1 MMWVFPEAAS
11 AGAPSC
17 WSRMWRHRAAGPGFH
32 GSWTCLGRVV
42 PAVQQRAR
50 VEAMEALYCMPAQY
64 GVVVHRIKMCP
75 SIAIVIAR
83 SRGIMTMLVR
93 TKRLRKR

>member
-1 MMWVFPEAAS
+1 MGHPGGDLNSCAQVLEPILAAQS
-11 AGAPSC
+11 HGVGSNA
-17 WSRMWRHRAAGPGFH
+17 SR
-32 GSWTCLGRVV
+32 TCLGRVV

-75 SIAIVIAR
+75 SVAIVIAR
-83 SRGIMTMLVR
+83 STGIMTMLVR